1 MSNRED
7 KIVLLIGLGIIGTV
21 IIGALLF
28 YGTIAA
34 IAIHFIHKFW

>member
-21 IIGALLF
+21 IISALLF

>member
-1 MSNRED
+1 MSRRED
-7 KIVLLIGLGIIGTV
+7 NSILWVVLGMIGLVGVFTV
-21 IIGALLF
+21 AF